1 MLPVLHA
8 HHRLHGVMT
17 PENATTWLAASNS
30 SAERFKSNTPPRPR
44 FSRAD
49 SAASGRGRGPQEVL
63 EFWKTDASVSGVM
76 AAPTPEGV
84 PETQDGKR
92 RQFGN
97 RFLSDP
103 ARVFHYNAW

>member
-1 MLPVLHA
+1 
-8 HHRLHGVMT
+8 MT
-17 PENATTWLAASNS
+17 PENSTTWLAASNS
-30 SAERFKSNTPPRPR
+30 SAERLKSNTPPRAR

-49 SAASGRGRGPQEVL
+49 TAASGRGRGPQEIL